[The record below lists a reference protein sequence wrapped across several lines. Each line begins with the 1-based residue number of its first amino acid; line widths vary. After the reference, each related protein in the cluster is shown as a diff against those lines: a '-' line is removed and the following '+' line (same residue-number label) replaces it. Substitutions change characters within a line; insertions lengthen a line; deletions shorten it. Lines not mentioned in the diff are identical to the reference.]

1 MVNPRSWRIALLLA
15 VLGLAVV
22 STIGA
27 AWAWEPWI
35 NIAGSCQNSSSNN
48 NYWSGTNAIARAN
61 WFAGSGNGLT
71 KVELWVNN
79 VKLYEKTFTGTH
91 PQNWPLD
98 ICDWVTAPFSTTQFY
113 DAAEL
118 VIKGKLWT
126 DGTPSY
132 EEATWE
138 DRHEYKIYARNV
150 SYALYCLPGCDYR
163 DENAMYAAVAFGF
176 SNHTTYGPYGTHS
189 AATIESYLDDRQV
202 FHMSGH
208 ASSSTFGDC
217 RYDLTSQPPKT
228 GNEYVTT
235 AAEVSSAIANRD
247 ANDPGFNFV
256 FIDGCN
262 SAADWTLKSGFDNN
276 GQAKLQCYL
285 GWDGFIA
292 DDDDHRHWVQV
303 LYDKLMD
310 ECSLALAQAFANA
323 AEESYDHSAYPA
335 GHGAYQLHKT
345 Y

>member
-1 MVNPRSWRIALLLA
+1 MVKPRSWRIALLLA

-22 STIGA
+22 STTGA

-35 NIAGSCQNSSSNN
+35 NIAGSSQNSSSNN
-48 NYWSGTNAIARAN
+48 HYWSGTRATARAN
-61 WFAGSGNGLT
+61 WFAGSNNGLT

-79 VKLYEKTFTGTH
+79 VKLYEETFTGTH
-91 PQNWPLD
+91 PQVWPLD
-98 ICDWVTAPFSTTQFY
+98 GCSLVTAPFSTTQFSNG
-113 DAAEL
+113 AEL

-138 DRHEYKIYARNV
+138 DRHEYRIYARNV
-150 SYALYCLPGCDYR
+150 SYTLYCLPDVVHM
-163 DENAMYAAVAFGF
+163 DECAAYADAAFAF
-176 SNHTTYGPYGTHS
+176 SHHSAYGPYSTHS

-208 ASSSTFGDC
+208 AYWDNFGDC
-217 RYDLTSQPPKT
+217 RYDKKSEPPKT
-228 GNEYVTT
+228 GPEYVTT
-235 AAEVSSAIANRD
+235 AAEVRSAIANRD

-256 FIDGCN
+256 FIDGCK
-262 SAADWTLKSGFDNN
+262 SAANWTLKSGFDNN

-285 GWDGFIA
+285 GWDGDII
-292 DDDDHRHWVQV
+292 DDDDHREWVEV
-303 LYDKLMD
+303 LYDKLED
-310 ECSLALAQAFANA
+310 ECSLALARGFANSA
-323 AEESYDHSAYPA
+323 VESYGFSAYPA
-335 GHGAYQLHKT
+335 GHGAYRLHKT